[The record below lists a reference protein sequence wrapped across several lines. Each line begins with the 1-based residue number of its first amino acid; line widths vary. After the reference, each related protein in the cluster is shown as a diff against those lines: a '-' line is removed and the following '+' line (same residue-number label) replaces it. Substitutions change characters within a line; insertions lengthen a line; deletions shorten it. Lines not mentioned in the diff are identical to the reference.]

1 MCERTKAELGAAR
14 TRRRKGFCP
23 AADQKL
29 VEPAI
34 KMYNSKE
41 YSISQIVKATGISQ
55 VALYRAQEEQGGK
68 TPLLFSIDR

>member
-1 MCERTKAELGAAR
+1 M
-14 TRRRKGFCP
+14 
-23 AADQKL
+23 